1 MLSGIIVSVKK
12 PDAVSYVDAAAGI
25 GDALKAY
32 TCFYYQAKLSS
43 AETVVVAGATKVSAN
58 LSEWL
63 WFWIYFISVNS
74 IIQSNTKWTHGFK
87 SIFGKSFCVCVTR

>member
-1 MLSGIIVSVKK
+1 M
-12 PDAVSYVDAAAGI
+12 DAAAGI

-63 WFWIYFISVNS
+63 CFWICFTYANN
-74 IIQSNTKWTHGFK
+74 IIQINIEWAHVCKN
-87 SIFGKSFCVCVTR
+87 IFLKIFYFCVYVWLVKFLAQGQIFL